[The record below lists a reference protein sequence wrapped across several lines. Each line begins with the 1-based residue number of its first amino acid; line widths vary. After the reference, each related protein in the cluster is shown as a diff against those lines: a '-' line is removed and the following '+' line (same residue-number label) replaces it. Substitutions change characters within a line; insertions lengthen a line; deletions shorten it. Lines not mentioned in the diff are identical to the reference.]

1 MTESGTPPSGTT
13 NEEPAMSIVI
23 VVLGGGGYLRR
34 CLWAIARQIGAPKL
48 EIIVPCDEGLEDAAA
63 LKGEFP
69 NVQFVGAPGRRS
81 YAELRSAGFHRA
93 RAPIVA
99 LTEDHCSPVPD
110 WCRSILRAHVGPAS
124 AVGGPVDKIGSDS
137 TLNWAVYLNDFSR
150 YMSPVKPGPSQYLT
164 DCNVSYKRAALAEV
178 ADLWRDEFHETTI
191 NWALAKRGHLLLLAP
206 DVIVDQQRAL
216 RLGPALRERFAFGRL
231 FASTRVAATTAPQRI
246 AYASLSLALFVLLPG
261 RVAAN
266 VLRKRRHFVQ
276 LARALPA
283 LVLLTAVWTI
293 GELVGYLTG
302 NAGNVVRQEQMSR
315 VS

>member
-1 MTESGTPPSGTT
+1 MTESPTQPAGTA
-13 NEEPAMSIVI
+13 NEEPALSIVV
-23 VVLGGGGYLRR
+23 VVLGGGGYLGR
-34 CLWAIARQIGAPKL
+34 CLRAIDRQIGVPKL
-48 EIIVPCDEGLEDAAA
+48 EIIVPCDEALDNAAA
-63 LKGEFP
+63 LKEEFP
-69 NVQFVGAPGRRS
+69 RVQFVGFPGRRS
-81 YAELRSAGFHRA
+81 YAELRAAGFHRA
-93 RAPIVA
+93 RSPIVA
-99 LTEDHCSPVPD
+99 LTEDHCSPVPE
-110 WCRSILRAHVGPAS
+110 WCRNILKAHAGAAA

-137 TLNWAVYLNDFSR
+137 ALNWAVYLNDFSR
-150 YMSPVKPGPSQYLT
+150 YMSPVKLGHSQYLT
-164 DCNVSYKRAALAEV
+164 DCNVSYKRAALADV
-178 ADLWRDEFHETTI
+178 ADLWRYTFHETTV

-206 DVIVDQQRAL
+206 DVIVEQQRAL

-231 FASTRVAATTAPQRI
+231 FASTRVAATTPLRRI

-276 LARALPA
+276 FARALPA

-302 NAGNVVRQEQMSR
+302 NAGDVVRQEQMSR